1 MRSAFVVIA
10 VRPVMVVA
18 FATGLTLVL
27 VVPLAL
33 ATGIGFALFDVFWN
47 TTMAE
52 QIPPHALSRA
62 RAWEWMGS
70 LILLPVA
77 FWPRGRSPSD
87 QQRDR
92 PRGRRDPH
100 GHGAG
105 AGAPAH
111 ETRMLRRVEH
121 GSHV

>member
-77 FWPRGRSPSD
+77 FWPRGRSPTRPAARPSSWEA
-87 QQRDR
+87 RSSR
-92 PRGRRDPH
+92 PRCWRWGSCPRDAH
-100 GHGAG
+100 A
-105 AGAPAH
+105 AP
-111 ETRMLRRVEH
+111 
-121 GSHV
+121 S